1 MSGKKLLDSKEKEIT
16 VADLQK
22 VKTDYDRLLEVSF
35 NVMGGMEDCHR
46 MISLKLENDVPIY
59 MEEMTSDRSLP
70 IRIVKCALQDETIFT
85 ELEQYI
91 REYNLPAW
99 NELPFDEEM
108 IALDAPSTYITLIYD
123 NSAIGGYRQESYS
136 ISYDD
141 KIPEGGY
148 DILNKLRDRIASSKD
163 ESMMIETYLL
173 PDIDNDKK
181 RIYTG
186 KDIRNSDDEIMDLL
200 RGYWRDKEDDAYL
213 DLYRP
218 ELGLSYCNTDYVFKE
233 IVHQNLDD
241 LDSSW
246 YAVFECE
253 GKELCLTVVKDTLLL
268 LSEGQTEEMKRN

>member
-1 MSGKKLLDSKEKEIT
+1 MSGKKLSDSKGKEIT

-22 VKTDYDRLLEVSF
+22 VKVDYDRLLEASF

-46 MISLKLENDVPIY
+46 KIYLKLEEGIPVYI
-59 MEEMTSDRSLP
+59 EEITGDRSLP
-70 IRIVKCALQDETIFT
+70 IRVIKCTLKDETIFS

-99 NELPFDEEM
+99 DDLPFDDEM
-108 IALDAPSTYITLIYD
+108 IALDAPSTYINLLYD
-123 NSAIGGYRQESYS
+123 NSAIGGYRETSYT

-148 DILNKLRDRIASSKD
+148 DILNKLRDRIASGKD

-173 PDIDNDKK
+173 PDIDNDEK

-186 KDIRNSDDEIMDLL
+186 KEIGNTDEEIQELL
-200 RGYWRDKEDDAYL
+200 RGFWNSDENGTYL
-213 DLYRP
+213 DMYRF
-218 ELGLSYCNTDYVFKE
+218 EDGLSYMDEAYHLKK
-233 IVHQNLDD
+233 IVHENLNG

-246 YAVFECE
+246 YAVFESE
-253 GKELCLTVVKDTLLL
+253 SKEIELTVVQDKLIVISD
-268 LSEGQTEEMKRN
+268 GQIEEMIRY